1 MELVAQIQAN
11 TALTIGLIFGL
22 AALGTAIGFG
32 LLGGKFLEGA
42 ARQPELANM
51 LQTKMFII
59 AGLLDAVA
67 IIGVA
72 MGLLMMFANPLLAVL
87 GGSFAIDTFGGVGAV
102 IGQVVMGTAWGLF
115 HILVIPLQAFI
126 FMVLTIVYLAQAH
139 ETHH

>member
-1 MELVAQIQAN
+1 MELIAQIQAS

-42 ARQPELANM
+42 ARQPELANQ

-59 AGLLDAVA
+59 AGLLDAIA

-72 MGLLMMFANPLLAVL
+72 MGLLMLFANPLLA
-87 GGSFAIDTFGGVGAV
+87 A
-102 IGQVVMGTAWGLF
+102 
-115 HILVIPLQAFI
+115 LQAG
-126 FMVLTIVYLAQAH
+126 
-139 ETHH
+139 